1 MLFRSRIV
9 SIDRVEGR
17 GELVSDTAA
26 PDVRV
31 DPARPGFAV
40 HRLWV
45 ADSHPAKMVYETLH
59 LPHTLEPPANGSVCR
74 VFDYP
79 PDTAWQAK
87 VGEAEVKA
95 YFRMMGSP
103 GASTYAANAPHPYMQ
118 KTRTVDFVCI
128 LEGEITLVLETQA
141 VPMKQGEIAVLR
153 GANHAW
159 SNRSARPARIS
170 VCSHDGKY

>member
-1 MLFRSRIV
+1 MLFRS
-9 SIDRVEGR
+9 
-17 GELVSDTAA
+17 
-26 PDVRV
+26 
-31 DPARPGFAV
+31 
-40 HRLWV
+40 
-45 ADSHPAKMVYETLH
+45 
-59 LPHTLEPPANGSVCR
+59 
-74 VFDYP
+74 